1 MSQFTKWQDFQK
13 PAASMRTAQVEDL
26 RHRIHAKVIETLGPL
41 LEDPNT
47 SDTELRRGIADT
59 IHKTLGDEALV
70 LSGTERAELVREIT
84 DDALGYGP
92 IDKFVKDPSVS
103 EIMCNGPHDIYVER
117 EGRLVRSDA
126 HFNDEGHLRRV
137 IDRIVSEVGRRVDE
151 STPMVDAR
159 LPDGSRV
166 NAVVHP
172 VSIGGP
178 FLTIRKFAKVPLQIS
193 DLINFGTCTPAVAHF
208 LDACVRGRL
217 NCLISGGTGSGKTTL
232 LNVLSSFIPPSERI
246 VTVEDAK
253 ELRLQQDHVLSM
265 ETRPPNIEST
275 GEVTIRDLVR
285 NTLRMRPDR
294 IIVGECRGPEAL
306 DMLQAMN
313 TGHDGSLTTIHCNS
327 PRDALSRIETL
338 VLMAGLDIPARGV
351 REQVASALDLIVH
364 VSRLRDGSRRVTHV
378 SEVAGM
384 EGETIVLQDLYLFD
398 FGMGVD
404 ADNKFVGRLKSTGI
418 RPRFTDRLADHGIR
432 LENELF
438 TLEPFARRAGGAR

>member
-13 PAASMRTAQVEDL
+13 PAASGRAQQVEEL
-26 RHRIHAKVIETLGPL
+26 KLKVHARVIETLGPL
-41 LEDPNT
+41 LEDTNT
-47 SDTELRRGIADT
+47 SDADLRRAIADT
-59 IHKTLGDEALV
+59 IHKTIAEDALV

-92 IDKFVKDPSVS
+92 IDRFVKDPTIS
-103 EIMCNGPHDIYVER
+103 EIMCNGPHDVFVER
-117 EGRLVRSDA
+117 DGRLVRSDA
-126 HFNDEGHLRRV
+126 HFTDENHLRRV
-137 IDRIVSEVGRRVDE
+137 IERIVSEVGRRVDE

-172 VSIGGP
+172 VAVGGP
-178 FLTIRKFAKVPLQIS
+178 FLTIRKFSKVPLQIS

-217 NCLISGGTGSGKTTL
+217 NCIISGGTGSGKTTL
-232 LNVLSSFIPPSERI
+232 LNVLSSFVPPSERV

-253 ELRLQQDHVLSM
+253 ELRLQQEHVVAM
-265 ETRPPNIEST
+265 ETRPPNIEGT

-285 NTLRMRPDR
+285 NSLRMRPDR

-351 REQVASALDLIVH
+351 KEQVSSALDLIVH
-364 VSRLRDGSRRVTHV
+364 VSRLRDGTRRITHV

-418 RPRFTDRLADHGIR
+418 RPRFTDRLADQGIR
-432 LENELF
+432 LEGELF
-438 TLEPFARRAGGAR
+438 TLEPFVRRAGGGR

>member
-13 PAASMRTAQVEDL
+13 PAASGRANQVDDL
-26 RHRIHAKVIETLGPL
+26 KQRVHGRVIEALGPL
-41 LEDPNT
+41 LEDTNT
-47 SDTELRRGIADT
+47 SDAELRRAIADT
-59 IHKTLGDEALV
+59 IHKTIAEDTLV

-92 IDKFVKDPSVS
+92 IDRFVKDPTIS
-103 EIMCNGPHDIYVER
+103 EIMCNGPHDIFVER

-126 HFNDEGHLRRV
+126 HFTDENHLRRV
-137 IDRIVSEVGRRVDE
+137 IERIVSEVGRRVDE

-172 VSIGGP
+172 VAVGGP
-178 FLTIRKFAKVPLQIS
+178 FLTIRKFSKVPLQIS

-217 NCLISGGTGSGKTTL
+217 NCVISGGTGSGKTTL
-232 LNVLSSFIPPSERI
+232 LNVLSSFVPPSERV

-253 ELRLQQDHVLSM
+253 ELRLQQEHVVAM
-265 ETRPPNIEST
+265 ETRPPNIEGT
-275 GEVTIRDLVR
+275 GEITIRDLVR

-351 REQVASALDLIVH
+351 KEQVASALDLIVH
-364 VSRLRDGSRRVTHV
+364 VSRLRDGTRRITHV

-404 ADNKFVGRLKSTGI
+404 ADNRFVGRLKSTGI
-418 RPRFTDRLADHGIR
+418 RPRFTDRLSDQGIR
-432 LENELF
+432 LEGELF
-438 TLEPFARRAGGAR
+438 TLEPFVRRAGGGR

>member
-1 MSQFTKWQDFQK
+1 MSQFTKWQDLKK
-13 PAASMRTAQVEDL
+13 PSHSVRESQVEDL
-26 RHRIHAKVIETLGPL
+26 RLKVHANVIETLGPL
-41 LEDPNT
+41 LEDASS
-47 SDTELRRGIADT
+47 SDAEMRRKIADA
-59 IHKTLGDEALV
+59 IHKTLAEDALV

-92 IDKFVKDPSVS
+92 IDRFIKDPTVS
-103 EIMCNGPHDIYVER
+103 EVMCNGPHDIFIER
-117 EGRLVRSDA
+117 DGRLMKSDA
-126 HFNDEGHLRRV
+126 HFQDEAHLRRV

-172 VSIGGP
+172 VSVGGP
-178 FLTIRKFAKVPLQIS
+178 FLTIRKFSKVPFQVA

-217 NCLISGGTGSGKTTL
+217 NCVISGGTGSGKTTL
-232 LNVLSSFIPPSERI
+232 LNVLSSFVPASERV

-253 ELRLQQDHVLSM
+253 ELRLQQDHVVAM
-265 ETRPPNIEST
+265 EARPPNIEGQ
-275 GEVTIRDLVR
+275 GEITIRDLVR

-313 TGHDGSLTTIHCNS
+313 TGHDGSLTTIHCNG
-327 PRDALSRIETL
+327 PRDALSRIETM

-351 REQVASALDLIVH
+351 REQVASALDVIVH
-364 VSRLRDGSRRVTHV
+364 VSRLRDGTRRITHV

-398 FGMGVD
+398 FGMGMDVD
-404 ADNKFVGRLKSTGI
+404 NRFLGHLKSTGI
-418 RPRFTDRLADHGIR
+418 RPRFTDRLADQGIR
-432 LENELF
+432 LEPELF
-438 TLEPFARRAGGAR
+438 TLEPFVRRGTAGR